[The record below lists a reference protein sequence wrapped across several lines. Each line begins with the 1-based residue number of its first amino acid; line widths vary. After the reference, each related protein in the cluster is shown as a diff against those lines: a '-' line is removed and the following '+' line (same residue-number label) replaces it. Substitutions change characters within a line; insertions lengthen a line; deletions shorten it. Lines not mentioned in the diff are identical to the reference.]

1 MIIIHTSMKNTSS
14 TKKFMKK
21 KFFNEITAY
30 DTFTVRQ
37 QLFDTAEKYQLWNKI
52 ENIVIDVFES
62 EWMSITLKSK
72 VKIEAVK
79 MYSMRSKKRELINE
93 IFDKLHD
100 QEKMHWTI
108 KSIAHET
115 SIFVVWRMINE
126 EKKRRIIID
135 IRDLNKIVKF
145 DSYSMFLQEDI
156 INVVTNVKYIS
167 MINAAIFFYQFRVK
181 TTDRH
186 KLTIMSH
193 REQEYF
199 SVASMSFK
207 NSFVY
212 AQRRINIILRNIKS
226 FCRAFIDD
234 IIIFSSILNEHLKH
248 LSRVFQRLLDHDIK
262 LNSCKT
268 FLSFSSIA
276 LLEQHV
282 DEFKLHAVKDKIAV
296 ILNWKFSSTLKTLK
310 VYLDFIDWLRD
321 YVVWYAQKAKSL
333 QQRKIMLLKESSQ
346 NESAR
351 KTFFCKIMFQSID
364 RELKSFELI
373 QSDFKN
379 SRFLT
384 HFDLMRQFLSREFP
398 VLSRSFRDS
407 FLPGPPRKKGEGRGF
422 S

>member
-1 MIIIHTSMKNTSS
+1 
-14 TKKFMKK
+14 
-21 KFFNEITAY
+21 
-30 DTFTVRQ
+30 
-37 QLFDTAEKYQLWNKI
+37 
-52 ENIVIDVFES
+52 
-62 EWMSITLKSK
+62 
-72 VKIEAVK
+72 
-79 MYSMRSKKRELINE
+79 
-93 IFDKLHD
+93 
-100 QEKMHWTI
+100 
-108 KSIAHET
+108 
-115 SIFVVWRMINE
+115 MINE

-296 ILNWKFSSTLKTLK
+296 ILN
-310 VYLDFIDWLRD
+310 
-321 YVVWYAQKAKSL
+321 
-333 QQRKIMLLKESSQ
+333 
-346 NESAR
+346 
-351 KTFFCKIMFQSID
+351 
-364 RELKSFELI
+364 
-373 QSDFKN
+373 
-379 SRFLT
+379 
-384 HFDLMRQFLSREFP
+384 
-398 VLSRSFRDS
+398 
-407 FLPGPPRKKGEGRGF
+407 
-422 S
+422 